1 MAFLYKTATFYAQTK
16 KGCIMQII
24 MNSSIAKLLNQ
35 SPLPAV
41 IINGKTEKIW
51 YNDAYINTLKDFPNL
66 FDALS
71 NIFSMSENEFA
82 DFIKSRDSL
91 KLEAKYKDV
100 KYYLLKEYIKS
111 INFTIISII
120 PEDKY
125 NYKPDSAVITE
136 EYFFMNV
143 PAPCVIFDFYT
154 KKVETANNAFL
165 KICGIPVEHVRN
177 MYIASLFHESTH
189 LINNYLNSPIPYNK
203 TFLINQYDL
212 DINKI
217 MIFEVIPI
225 IKEKINNNK
234 KEYKVIF
241 MMRDI
246 FGEIET
252 LKDQISEDFLH
263 YQFLKRSISDGM
275 LIVNNGI
282 IIDVNNAACTI
293 WRYEKEE
300 LINKPLSLIIPD
312 ASQYIDNVSTV
323 KGSSIRFAGVRK
335 DKTYFNG
342 ALQVQAFDNLNKR
355 SMVYIVRDLTD
366 HIAVERLMQAQS
378 DFTSEI
384 FDTQPNMIAVFN
396 ENHILN
402 KCNKLFLDFFG
413 YNSIEEAIHNIGEIS
428 SRFLDADDNTFITSA
443 NKDNWFTLPIEN
455 QNIKYMVGMNDKNGS
470 FNIFNLNSTLMKNE
484 TNIFYV
490 VSFTNITKTIES
502 LKCLKE
508 ANNLFQSY
516 SDDLKSTIESN
527 MVTLAQYHKLATIGT
542 MIGFITHQWKQPL
555 NAIGLIAQNTEDILE
570 EDEEFDKEELADMM
584 KSIMNHVMFMSE
596 TMENFKNF
604 FKPEDVSV
612 PFKVSLAIKSIM
624 ALLIPVLKKSN
635 IEVIYDIPAQC
646 ENLKVFGFTNNLK
659 QVIMNIVV
667 NGKDSILQRKNNEPE
682 LQGQICIKVENNNN
696 ENIIITITDNGTGLS
711 EETLRKIFEMHYTTK
726 GSQGT
731 GIGMYMAQMII
742 EKMNGILQVR
752 NREDGEKGASIVV
765 NLPIHN
771 EH

>member
-1 MAFLYKTATFYAQTK
+1 
-16 KGCIMQII
+16 MQII

-35 SPLPAV
+35 SPIPAV
-41 IINGKTEKIW
+41 IINGETGNIW

-66 FDALS
+66 IDALQ
-71 NIFSMSENEFA
+71 NLFSMSENEVFS
-82 DFIKSRDSL
+82 FINSRHSE
-91 KLEAKYKDV
+91 KLDAKYKDV
-100 KYYLLKEYIKS
+100 KYYVLKEYRKS

-120 PEDKY
+120 PENKY
-125 NYKPDSAVITE
+125 NYNPDDAIITE

-143 PAPCVIFDFYT
+143 PQPCVIFDFYS

-165 KICGIPVEHVRN
+165 KICGIPVEHIRN
-177 MYIASLFHESTH
+177 MYIASLFHESAH
-189 LINNYLNSPIPYNK
+189 LINNYLNSPIPYTK

-217 MIFEVIPI
+217 MVFEVIPI
-225 IKEKINNNK
+225 IEEEVNDNK

-252 LKDQISEDFLH
+252 QRDQISEDFLH
-263 YQFLKRSISDGM
+263 YQFLTRSISDGM

-282 IIDVNNAACTI
+282 IIDVNNAACTL

-312 ASQYIDNVSTV
+312 ASQYIDNASTV
-323 KGSSIRFAGVRK
+323 KGSSIRFVGIRK
-335 DKTYFNG
+335 DKTQFNG
-342 ALQVQAFDNLNKR
+342 ALKVQAFDNLNKR

-366 HIAVERLMQAQS
+366 HIAVERLMETQA

-384 FDTQPNMIAVFN
+384 FDTQPNIIAVFN
-396 ENHILN
+396 ENHMLTR
-402 KCNKLFLDFFG
+402 CNKLFLDFFG
-413 YNSIEEAIHNIGEIS
+413 YTSIEEAIHNIGEIS
-428 SRFLDADDNTFITSA
+428 ARFLDSDDNTFITSA
-443 NKDNWFTLPIEN
+443 NKDNWFILPIEH
-455 QNIKYMVGMNDKNGS
+455 QNIEYMVGMNDKTGNY
-470 FNIFNLNSTLMKNE
+470 NIFNLKSTLMENE
-484 TNIFYV
+484 TNTFYV
-490 VSFTNITKTIES
+490 VSFTNITETIERQR
-502 LKCLKE
+502 CLKE
-508 ANNLFQSY
+508 ANNLIQSY
-516 SDDLKSTIESN
+516 SDDLKNTIESN
-527 MVTLAQYHKLATIGT
+527 MVTLTQYQKLATIGT

-570 EDEEFDKEELADMM
+570 EDEEFDKEELTDMM
-584 KSIMNHVMFMSE
+584 QSIMNHVIFMSE
-596 TMENFKNF
+596 TIENFKNF

-612 PFKVSLAIKSIM
+612 PFKVSQAIKSIM
-624 ALLIPVLKKSN
+624 VLLTPVLKKSN
-635 IEVIYDIPAQC
+635 IEVIYDMPPQC
-646 ENLKVFGFTNNLK
+646 ENLKVFGFTNDLK

-667 NGKDSILQRKNNEPE
+667 NGKDSIVQRKDTEPE
-682 LQGQICIKVENNNN
+682 LKGQIGIKMDNHRDER
-696 ENIIITITDNGTGLS
+696 IIITITDNGTGLS

-742 EKMNGILQVR
+742 EKMNGIVHVR
-752 NREDGEKGASIVV
+752 NREDGEKGAQIIL

-771 EH
+771 GQ

>member
-1 MAFLYKTATFYAQTK
+1 
-16 KGCIMQII
+16 MQII

-35 SPLPAV
+35 SPIPAV
-41 IINGKTEKIW
+41 IINGETGNIW

-66 FDALS
+66 IDALQ
-71 NIFSMSENEFA
+71 NLFSMSENEVFS
-82 DFIKSRDSL
+82 FINSRHSE
-91 KLEAKYKDV
+91 KLDAKYKDV
-100 KYYLLKEYIKS
+100 KYYVLKEYRKS

-120 PEDKY
+120 PENKY
-125 NYKPDSAVITE
+125 NYNPDDAIITE

-143 PAPCVIFDFYT
+143 PQPCVIFDFYS

-165 KICGIPVEHVRN
+165 KICGIPVEHIRN
-177 MYIASLFHESTH
+177 MYIASLFHESAH
-189 LINNYLNSPIPYNK
+189 LINNYLNSPIPYTK

-217 MIFEVIPI
+217 MVFEVIPI
-225 IKEKINNNK
+225 IEEEVNDNK

-252 LKDQISEDFLH
+252 QRDQISEDFLH
-263 YQFLKRSISDGM
+263 YQFLTRSISDGM

-282 IIDVNNAACTI
+282 IIDVNNAACTL

-312 ASQYIDNVSTV
+312 ASQYIDNASTV
-323 KGSSIRFAGVRK
+323 KGSSIRFVGIRK
-335 DKTYFNG
+335 DKTQFNG
-342 ALQVQAFDNLNKR
+342 ALKVQAFDNLNKR

-366 HIAVERLMQAQS
+366 HIAVERLMETQA

-384 FDTQPNMIAVFN
+384 FDTQPNIIAVFN
-396 ENHILN
+396 ENHMLTR
-402 KCNKLFLDFFG
+402 CNKLFLDFFG
-413 YNSIEEAIHNIGEIS
+413 YTSIEEAIHNIGEIS
-428 SRFLDADDNTFITSA
+428 ARFLDSDDNTFITSA
-443 NKDNWFTLPIEN
+443 NKDNWFILPIEH
-455 QNIKYMVGMNDKNGS
+455 QNIEYMVGMNDKTGNY
-470 FNIFNLNSTLMKNE
+470 NIFNLKSTLMENE
-484 TNIFYV
+484 TNTFYV
-490 VSFTNITKTIES
+490 VSFTNITETIERQR
-502 LKCLKE
+502 CLKE
-508 ANNLFQSY
+508 ANNLIQSY
-516 SDDLKSTIESN
+516 SDDLKNTIESN
-527 MVTLAQYHKLATIGT
+527 MVTLTQYQKLATIGT

-570 EDEEFDKEELADMM
+570 EDEEFDKEELTDMM
-584 KSIMNHVMFMSE
+584 QSIMNHVIFMSE
-596 TMENFKNF
+596 TIENFKNF

-612 PFKVSLAIKSIM
+612 PFKVSQAIKSIM
-624 ALLIPVLKKSN
+624 VLLTPVLKKSN
-635 IEVIYDIPAQC
+635 IEVIYDMPPQC
-646 ENLKVFGFTNNLK
+646 ENLKVFGFTNDLK

-667 NGKDSILQRKNNEPE
+667 NGKDSIVQRKDTEPE
-682 LQGQICIKVENNNN
+682 LKGQIGIKIDNHRDER
-696 ENIIITITDNGTGLS
+696 IIITITDNGTGLS

-742 EKMNGILQVR
+742 EKMNGIVHVR
-752 NREDGEKGASIVV
+752 NREDGEKGAQIIL

-771 EH
+771 GQ